1 MAKSKNIWGTVIAV
15 LAIGTGIAFL
25 RNKGNAYKNLSVN
38 FNGLKFTGFS
48 FPNIDVQLQFTI
60 NNNSNTAVSAKNIV
74 GQLFAPNSNTQL
86 GSFNVPLAPGQLI
99 VVPANGNVAVSV
111 TANLNAI
118 SSITSVLTNG
128 ASVLLK
134 GNVTTLG
141 VNIPFEQIL
150 KVG

>member
-1 MAKSKNIWGTVIAV
+1 MAKSKNIWGTVLAV
-15 LAIGTGIAFL
+15 VAVGTGIAFL

>member
-1 MAKSKNIWGTVIAV
+1 MAKSKNIWGTVLAV
-15 LAIGTGIAFL
+15 VAVGTGIAFL

-38 FNGLKFTGFS
+38 FTGLKFTGFS
-48 FPNIDVQLQFTI
+48 FPNVEAQIQFTI

-74 GQLFAPNSNTQL
+74 GQLYAPNSNTQL
-86 GSFNVPLAPGQLI
+86 GSFNVPLTPGQLI
-99 VVPANGNVAVSV
+99 VVPANGNAAVSV
-111 TANLNAI
+111 TANINAI
-118 SSITSVLTNG
+118 SGITSLLTNG

-141 VNIPFEQIL
+141 INIPFEQIL